1 MNINRLI
8 KQILESTINNFLLDH
23 GKVPTNNAANDFK
36 QIVTSV
42 TSENRELPLS
52 INTIADNFF
61 FVLESK
67 LHLQYADLNLLN
79 YHTEVFNQFF
89 KDVHLYNNFI
99 IQDLNSFNAIFKGAF
114 IFVNESTVLQL
125 YKSQI
130 VSEETR
136 DILSFPSMIKL
147 NLSDAI
153 EVPLSKLYLPTEIAP
168 SNRDLFNKL
177 SRLKEWLQESL
188 NQEILPSVDLSTQAV
203 LESQGQDLQKI
214 LETITSTSDL
224 LVFTYCNSSLDQSI
238 ANLFPSCF

>member
-23 GKVPTNNAANDFK
+23 GKIPTNNAANDFK

-130 VSEETR
+130 
-136 DILSFPSMIKL
+136 
-147 NLSDAI
+147 
-153 EVPLSKLYLPTEIAP
+153 
-168 SNRDLFNKL
+168 SN
-177 SRLKEWLQESL
+177 
-188 NQEILPSVDLSTQAV
+188 
-203 LESQGQDLQKI
+203 
-214 LETITSTSDL
+214 
-224 LVFTYCNSSLDQSI
+224 
-238 ANLFPSCF
+238 